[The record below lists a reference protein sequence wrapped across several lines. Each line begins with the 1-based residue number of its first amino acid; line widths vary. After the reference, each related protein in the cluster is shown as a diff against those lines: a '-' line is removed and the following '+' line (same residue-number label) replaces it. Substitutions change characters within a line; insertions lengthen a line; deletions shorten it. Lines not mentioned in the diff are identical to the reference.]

1 MSNSRKFR
9 YIDLFAGAGGL
20 SEGFLMQGDF
30 LPLAHIEMNKDACST
45 IKTRLCYYY
54 LKENNKIQIYNSYLK
69 GEISREKLYE
79 HVPFELLESVIN
91 TEIKNETIDSIFNQI
106 DKIIKNN
113 ETHIDLIVGGPPCQA
128 YSVIGRSV
136 SKTKMIDDPRN
147 ILYKQYVKFLQKY
160 RPRMFIFE
168 NVPGI
173 LTANNGKT
181 IVDILRAFR
190 EIGYNADYRIQNSN
204 KFGVLQSRKRVIII
218 GWQIEYK
225 IDYPSFPIIRNDGI
239 MVSDLLKDLPIVDR
253 GSQSNIYLTDSSDYL
268 KSIGIRN
275 EQDILTWHETRN
287 INDNDIRIYWHVINA
302 WNKEQRRMSYKD
314 LPDNLKKHKNTNSF
328 MDRFKVLASDLPYA
342 HTMIAHLAKDG
353 HHFIHPDI
361 NQCRSITV
369 REAARIQSFPDNFY
383 FEGSRTSAFTQIG
396 NAVPPLMAFH
406 LANQI
411 LILLSKMFVISK
423 NAGKDYE

>member
-91 TEIKNETIDSIFNQI
+91 AEIKNETIDSIFNQI

-218 GWQIEYK
+218 GWKIEYK
-225 IDYPSFPIIRNDGI
+225 MDYPSFPIIHNDGI

-253 GSQSNIYLTDSSDYL
+253 GSQSNIYLTESSDYL

-406 LANQI
+406 LANEIFI
-411 LILLSKMFVISK
+411 LVSKMFVISK
-423 NAGKDYE
+423 KAGEDYE